1 MTSQLHPT
9 EIAQLQQNRI
19 SSGVASFTASTLSL
33 ALLVSLHW
41 LPTQMLKNT
50 FSALAAV
57 AAVAGVASSQVSR
70 DSYRI
75 HRDVMDASNAQRVN
89 RLFSAFSP
97 AAKAVSAEP
106 EKPTVYTPVEL
117 FDFTDLHTKRNKTP
131 HLIYNGQTGS
141 GKTSLCEK
149 VVSELPGIKIACSP
163 HYDPDEDWLGFR
175 VVTHSQ
181 IETQFSGDYTA
192 WLKSLSDGDEIVLG
206 AGRDYASVTAAISGL
221 LAVMDE
227 RYNDPTWKRLPPIE
241 FSVDEIPA
249 LARTS
254 KEAMDDLMT
263 LGMEARKRKIRLHL
277 LLQDDGVKT
286 LNIEGSGGLR
296 DNFNY
301 LRLGE
306 KALEHA
312 KRLVKQ
318 DDKLDGLV
326 EWLKSHEYPL
336 MVDDKP
342 AVSPDIALWKST
354 LNRQKRIDQQ
364 LIATES
370 ESVLDATVSQVSNTE
385 PTDSGNF
392 YTETSPRYSPRKLGN
407 SNSISIPDSEWSNVS
422 GFPLLENLEQSR
434 YFELLDQAETL
445 LREGKTQTDIIKN
458 YFRMAGRQYQTAVE
472 IVGIAR
478 ARIEASN

>member
-1 MTSQLHPT
+1 MTTQLHPT

-41 LPTQMLKNT
+41 LPNQTLKNT
-50 FSALAAV
+50 FSLLSVV

-75 HRDVMDASNAQRVN
+75 HKDVLDASNAQRVN
-89 RLFSAFSP
+89 RLFTAFGP
-97 AAKAVSAEP
+97 TAKPVNVEP
-106 EKPTVYTPVEL
+106 EKPKVYTPQL
-117 FDFTDLHTKRNKTP
+117 FDFSDLHTKRNKTP

-149 VVSELPGIKIACSP
+149 VMSELPGIKIACSP
-163 HYDPDEDWLGFR
+163 HYDADTDWPGFR
-175 VVTHSQ
+175 VVSHSL
-181 IETQFSGDYTA
+181 IDAHFGGDYTL
-192 WLKSLSDGDEIVLG
+192 WLKSLSDGDEVVLG
-206 AGRDYASVTAAISGL
+206 AGRDYISVSAAITAL
-221 LAVMDE
+221 LGVMNE
-227 RYNDPTWKRLPPIE
+227 RYNDPQWKRLPPIE

-301 LRLGE
+301 IRLGE
-306 KALEHA
+306 KAIEHA

-318 DDKLDGLV
+318 DDKEEGLV
-326 EWLKSHEYPL
+326 EWLKGFEYPL

-342 AVSPDIALWKST
+342 AISPDVELWKST
-354 LNRQKRIDQQ
+354 LVRQRKIDTQ
-364 LIATES
+364 LIDTGTPN
-370 ESVLDATVSQVSNTE
+370 VLSDTVPTIPTTDTQDTGTLPDSQGVTYKARE
-385 PTDSGNF
+385 
-392 YTETSPRYSPRKLGN
+392 LGN
-407 SNSISIPDSEWSNVS
+407 SRRLMVPDDEWIKVPT
-422 GFPLLENLEQSR
+422 FPLSENLDENR
-434 YFELLDQAETL
+434 YFELVELAGTL
-445 LREGKTQTDIIKN
+445 LREGKTQTEIIRNHLKLSN
-458 YFRMAGRQYQTAVE
+458 RQYDLAKSIVTTARNMIGE
-472 IVGIAR
+472 
-478 ARIEASN
+478 EN